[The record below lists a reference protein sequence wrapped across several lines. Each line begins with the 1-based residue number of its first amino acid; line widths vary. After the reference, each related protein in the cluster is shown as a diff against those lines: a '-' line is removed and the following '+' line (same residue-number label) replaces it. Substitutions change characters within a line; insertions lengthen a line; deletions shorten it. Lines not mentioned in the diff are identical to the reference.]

1 MSDVAD
7 FVDWR
12 ELAACLAESP
22 ELFFPISGTARGLR
36 QAVRAKAV
44 CSSCPV
50 RQRCLDYALDTR
62 QSHGIWGGLGEEERL
77 SLRAALGRGEL
88 GRGGTWPRFAAR
100 AIDGERDQT
109 RHRPNVLPPH
119 RG

>member
-12 ELAACLAESP
+12 ELAACLSENP
-22 ELFFPISGTARGLR
+22 ELFFPMSGTARGLR
-36 QAVRAKAV
+36 QARRAKAV
-44 CSSCPV
+44 CGSCPV

-62 QSHGIWGGLGEEERL
+62 QAYGIWGGLGEDERV
-77 SLRAALGRGEL
+77 SLRAALGRGEP
-88 GRGGTWPRFAAR
+88 GRARGWPGSAAR
-100 AIDGERDQT
+100 AVDGKRERT
-109 RHRPNVLPPH
+109 RRWRNVLPPH